1 MNVFDFLP
9 EEDILKTFDNTW
21 FNKIFQMKKWLEQKK
36 LLDKM
41 IDACSKP
48 KLKKGDYSKLVE
60 PLKKILLQK
69 HNKTVTA
76 GVKIIKLLAK
86 QLKKGFQNEAIL
98 LTASIIQLLKH
109 SNSILAKEAKDTLE
123 IFFNCYSLIR
133 TSDKY
138 IKGLQ

>member
-1 MNVFDFLP
+1 
-9 EEDILKTFDNTW
+9 
-21 FNKIFQMKKWLEQKK
+21 MKKWLEQKK

-86 QLKKGFQNEAIL
+86 QLKKGF
-98 LTASIIQLLKH
+98 
-109 SNSILAKEAKDTLE
+109 
-123 IFFNCYSLIR
+123 
-133 TSDKY
+133 
-138 IKGLQ
+138 